1 MNAQGRGR
9 GRGQDRGR
17 GRGWGGGRGLGRG
30 RGGGRELGRGR
41 ASHHQTCAACRHQ
54 RRRCEGDCRLAP
66 YFPLSRYEEYASA
79 HRLFGLGN
87 INKIMNSAAHCER
100 QGAAE
105 SILAQGRAWNL
116 DPVHGST
123 EIIRTLLE
131 EIDRHEKELAVVNQ
145 HLEYYCRGGQGEL
158 DPSLAGQSSIVCQA
172 SPEERGKMKAID
184 AHQMVNCDYGDPSPS
199 TAGTSKLEL

>member
-66 YFPLSRYEEYASA
+66 YFPLSR
-79 HRLFGLGN
+79 
-87 INKIMNSAAHCER
+87 
-100 QGAAE
+100 
-105 SILAQGRAWNL
+105 
-116 DPVHGST
+116 
-123 EIIRTLLE
+123 TLLE

-145 HLEYYCRGGQGEL
+145 HLEYYRRGGQGEL
-158 DPSLAGQSSIVCQA
+158 DPSLAGQSSIVCQV
-172 SPEERGKMKAID
+172 SECRFLTRLS
-184 AHQMVNCDYGDPSPS
+184 GDCQIATWTLSI
-199 TAGTSKLEL
+199 AY